1 MELLSPEVL
10 QWAPFIIMIV
20 IFYFLFYRP
29 QKKEQKKRSDMLGSL
44 KKGDRVVTIGG
55 VHGSIVGFHDD
66 LVIVKI
72 AEKVEIEVNRS
83 AVGSVKN
90 KIEEK

>member
-1 MELLSPEVL
+1 
-10 QWAPFIIMIV
+10 MIV

-55 VHGSIVGFHDD
+55 MHGTITAFSDD
-66 LVIVKI
+66 TVTLKV
-72 AEKVEIEVNRS
+72 AEKLEIEFNRS
-83 AVGSVKN
+83 AISQVKN
-90 KIEEK
+90 RTEEK

>member
-1 MELLSPEVL
+1 MEFLSPEIL

-29 QKKEQKKRSDMLGSL
+29 QKKEQKKRSDMLGSM

-55 VHGSIVGFHDD
+55 IHGTITGFSDD
-66 LVIVKI
+66 TVTIRV
-72 AEKVEIEVNRS
+72 AEKVELDFNRA
-83 AVGSVKN
+83 AVASVKN
-90 KIEEK
+90 KAE